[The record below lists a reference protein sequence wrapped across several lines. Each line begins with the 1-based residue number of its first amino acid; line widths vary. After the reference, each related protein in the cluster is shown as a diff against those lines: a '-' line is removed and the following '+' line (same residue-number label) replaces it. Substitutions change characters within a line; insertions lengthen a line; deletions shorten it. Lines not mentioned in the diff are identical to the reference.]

1 VDPHIVN
8 LLFKPLEPPKSQLLG
23 PSWIEPVYWRSTIDP
38 SHLLPAFKD
47 LSEHIGKHPVIWK
60 KFYTNDDHKAPL
72 AYAMERDA
80 CLGEDAHHQTPQTWP
95 LGDRVSSKFS
105 KFKPLNHL
113 PLSSLQC

>member
-23 PSWIEPVYWRSTIDP
+23 TSWIEPVHCRCTIDP

-60 KFYTNDDHKAPL
+60 KFYTNDDHKA
-72 AYAMERDA
+72 
-80 CLGEDAHHQTPQTWP
+80 
-95 LGDRVSSKFS
+95 
-105 KFKPLNHL
+105 HL
-113 PLSSLQC
+113 PMPWNQMPVLEKMLIIKHPKPGRLMTAFQVNFQNLNL